1 MDIQVYLM
9 WLSENGFDIA
19 VSLLSVIF
27 GLVIMI
33 VQLKKFKINSDQA
46 KENKLKYRTENYE
59 QAKNYVSPAQ
69 VFKKIVPVYEL
80 DERNNS
86 LVVVGTKD
94 LQELVQSSRDCG
106 LDVILEKFGAIPVPA
121 SPAVSGKSDEPYD
134 CTDLREDLLILADL
148 QNDVETLR
156 ERYSMPDASPQELFK
171 HISALKSKTD
181 KHIQEQLQNQV
192 KEKNDEI

>member
-1 MDIQVYLM
+1 MDFQVYLV
-9 WLSENGFDIA
+9 WLSEHGFDIA

-33 VQLKKFKINSDQA
+33 VQLKKFKINSDQV
-46 KENKLKYRTENYE
+46 KESKLKYRTEHTKYI
-59 QAKNYVSPAQ
+59 SPTQ
-69 VFKKIVPVYEL
+69 SFKKVVPVYDL
-80 DERNNS
+80 DERTNS

-106 LDVILEKFGAIPVPA
+106 LDVVLEKFGTVPLPA

-134 CTDLREDLLILADL
+134 CTDLREDLLVLADL
-148 QNDVETLR
+148 QNDVELLR

-171 HISALKSKTD
+171 HISALKADTD
-181 KHIQEQLQNQV
+181 KRIQKQLEKQV
-192 KEKNDEI
+192 KEKSDEIS